1 MKVSDIK
8 EGTKMYAVMQIPRF
22 AKHGK
27 LRMSPEVFESRE
39 KAIAYVEEC
48 RRREFLTNKD
58 LWIVDLSSNVIVA
71 RRPE

>member
-1 MKVSDIK
+1 
-8 EGTKMYAVMQIPRF
+8 MYVVMQIPRF

-48 RRREFLTNKD
+48 RRREFLTNND
-58 LWIVDLSSNVIVA
+58 LWILDISSNVIVT
-71 RRPE
+71 RRSE